1 MNKKLLEHTIR
12 AGIPISEGMDF
23 RVQALDELTIEVT
36 GGAKENVN
44 VHQTAFAGSLYSICT
59 LAAWGLTFSKLP
71 ANCALVMAKAE
82 IEYLRPVQG
91 EIVAKAALTTAQS
104 DHFLTQL
111 QQEGKARLD
120 LQVSVEN
127 KGKTAVKF
135 MAHLHVKQH

>member
-1 MNKKLLEHTIR
+1 MNKEDLEKNIR

-23 RVQALDELTIEVT
+23 RIQALDALAIQVS
-36 GGAKENVN
+36 GGAKENLN

-82 IEYLRPVQG
+82 IEYLRPVHG
-91 EIVAKAALTTAQS
+91 EIIAKAVLTSEQS
-104 DHFLTQL
+104 EIFITQL
-111 QQEGKARLD
+111 QQVGKARLD
-120 LQVSVEN
+120 LQVSVDN
-127 KGKTAVKF
+127 QGKTAVKF